1 MIKLAILASGN
12 GTNAQRISE
21 YFAHHDKV
29 QVACII
35 YNRKDAYVAERAR
48 RLGVP
53 SQYFGRADFYD
64 NGRVLQYLRGQH
76 IDWVILA
83 GFLWLVPE
91 DILNAFPG
99 RVINIHPAL
108 LPKYGGKG
116 MFGEHVHEAVIA
128 HHETE
133 SGITI
138 HIVDQHY
145 DRGTILFQAKCQL
158 TDQDT
163 PDTLAAKI
171 HTLEQQHFPLIIEQT
186 VLATAPLP
194 Q

>member
-1 MIKLAILASGN
+1 MIRLAILASGN

-53 SQYFGRADFYD
+53 AQYFGRKDFYE
-64 NGRVLQYLRGQH
+64 NGRVLEYLREQH

-91 DILNAFPG
+91 DILNAFPNHI
-99 RVINIHPAL
+99 INIHPAL

-128 HHETE
+128 HHEKE

-138 HIVDQHY
+138 HLVDNHY
-145 DRGTILFQAKCQL
+145 DRGTTLFQAKCQL
-158 TDQDT
+158 TDEDT

-171 HTLEQQHFPLIIEQT
+171 HELEQNHFPLIIEQT
-186 VLATAPLP
+186 VLSAAPLS
-194 Q
+194 